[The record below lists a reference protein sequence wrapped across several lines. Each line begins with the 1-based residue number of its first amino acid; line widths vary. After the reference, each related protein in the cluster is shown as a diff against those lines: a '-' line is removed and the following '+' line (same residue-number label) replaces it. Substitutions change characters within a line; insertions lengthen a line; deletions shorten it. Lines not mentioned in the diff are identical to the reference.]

1 MPHSESTFYYAKR
14 YTVDTTQEYDLSGVD
29 IFNDD
34 QFNTYVTASGT
45 IGISTD
51 VVSGISTSGI
61 STGQYLK
68 TITDVIQ
75 PGTTVIGIQSDSI
88 VISQESI
95 NVDSITT
102 SIGFGS
108 YPAYS
113 IPEAIQNLQQD
124 NILVYDNLYLEGPIY
139 DKTDYSGK
147 LGEILLTDGT
157 AVFWRDISGLGTPL
171 QTIGIWDEGLFQGIV
186 ANLNFIDHNDPNN
199 VVKAEISGISSK
211 FADIKISDRWALVS
225 NIVPSGDVYRNSKV
239 GINNSNPVYY
249 LDIAG
254 DLRATQNVVFTGNEQ
269 SVSSSSGTLVVTG
282 GVGVGFNLYVGED
295 LNVTGTA
302 DIFDNT
308 TIHASLDVTGDAYV
322 QQQLEVDS
330 YVDVGDYLIVRS
342 TLDSTDK
349 DTGSLVVEGGVGIEK
364 NLNVGNNVTIKGI
377 ESSVDKD
384 TGALIVEGGV
394 GIEENLNVGN
404 NVTIKGTESSVDKDT
419 GALIVEGGVGIE
431 ENLNVGNNV
440 TIKGTESSV
449 DKDTGALIVEGGVGI
464 EENLNVGNNVTV
476 SGTESSVDKD
486 TGSLVVEGGV
496 GIEENLNVGNNVTI
510 KGTESSVDKD
520 TGSLVVEGGV
530 GIEENLN
537 VGNDFYLSGNAEII
551 GTVDVLSGNS
561 SSDKDSGAV
570 VITGGLGVGE
580 NINAGGYITAGSV
593 QESTSKDTGSLV
605 VEGGVGI
612 EKSLNVGKDASIT
625 STLKVGTAGTVIT
638 TTGIGSVGFGT
649 NSPRRD
655 IEFSNKDVFF
665 NKGAIYD
672 SNENV
677 GFRTEKYQ
685 VPRNVLTSV
694 NVDTAGNII
703 PGRFYDA
710 ANLIRLNLDFIANE
724 TIGFLTSTD
733 YKNPPFV
740 IVNSSGIATD
750 PVNCKDDIKSI
761 LKAITYD
768 ITRGGNS
775 QSVGAGLSYYS
786 GNTLIHINTNDPN
799 GYSVKNATI
808 VAITTASQL
817 ARYVINNVSIP
828 KSYQSIGS
836 SIFQIKDFTIQDD
849 SSVGSNSDLDGC
861 ANVASAIAV
870 CAGIVTTIL
879 SNGPSAS
886 PPVNSP
892 DGKIVWAPAGAD
904 SKNLIY
910 VSKYGNDDN
919 DGRTEGSAKLTIGA
933 AAAIAQPGDTIMV
946 RSGFYIE
953 ENPIGL
959 RTDVSVSGQDLR
971 LVTVCPQYD
980 DDVFYVRRGCLIEN
994 LSFSFGKVPFY
1005 AGETVVP
1012 ISFKKGAAVAFP
1024 PPIGIGGARSGYLS
1038 PGPANE
1044 GATGRWRSPYI
1055 RNCTNFMSG
1064 SIGMKIDGDHST
1076 VLDPSNLSND
1086 LKCMVCDSFTQYNEN
1101 GIGVSITNNGYAQ
1114 LVSIFTINS
1123 HIGIYVDSGGSCDL
1137 TNSNSS
1143 FGNFGLVAIGLGR
1156 TEFTGKVYN
1165 APQNFQDPPTRSQNG
1180 VNAGSDKV
1188 TFIDVKDNLDRFRKP
1203 FDGQALFF
1211 EIDLSKYP
1219 DTIIPNKSVPNIL
1232 TEPMKEVQEIKVLNG
1247 GSGFSAAAPPTVL
1260 IRDINDLSQIPKG
1273 PQGIIAELSPTVDP
1287 VTGQIIAI
1295 DVVNSGRNYLP
1306 SQNLEVFIPDSG
1318 NTGVAATVITR
1329 PIYYTVD
1336 SATDPVSVG
1345 VSSVTTVTFNEFIPY
1360 ELFGNE
1366 DVSFKRISRILTS
1379 SHSFEYIGCGT
1390 DINKAT
1396 PFVGAIPIKE
1406 NEVVALDGAQIPF
1419 TSTDQKGNFDIG
1431 EGFQINQPTA
1441 TIRGR
1446 DFSKAIQAEVT
1457 PLILALR

>member
-1 MPHSESTFYYAKR
+1 MPHTDTTFYYARK
-14 YTVDTTQEYDLSGVD
+14 YTVDTSKEYDPGAVN
-29 IFNDD
+29 IFDD
-34 QFNTYVTASGT
+34 AGFSLAVSASG
-45 IGISTD
+45 IVGISTTLIT
-51 VVSGISTSGI
+51 GISTAGI
-61 STGQYLK
+61 T
-68 TITDVIQ
+68 TDHYIHPIDEIIQ
-75 PGTTVIGIQSDSI
+75 PGTKVTSIQSESLIINQDSLNT
-88 VISQESI
+88 V
-95 NVDSITT
+95 SITT
-102 SIGFGS
+102 TLGFGT

-113 IPEAIQNLQQD
+113 TPEPFENLQQD
-124 NILVYDNLYLEGPIY
+124 NILVNENLYLQGPIY

-171 QTIGIWDEGLFQGIV
+171 QTLGIWDENLFQGIV
-186 ANLNFIDHNDPNN
+186 ANLNFFDGNDPNN
-199 VVKAEISGISSK
+199 IVKAEISGISSK
-211 FADIKISDRWALVS
+211 FANITISDRWALVS
-225 NIVPSGDVYRNSKV
+225 PSFPNGNVYRNSKV
-239 GINNSNPVYY
+239 GINNSSPSYY
-249 LDIAG
+249 LDVSG
-254 DLRATQNVVFTGNEQ
+254 DLRVTQSVRFTGDEQ
-269 SVSSSSGTLVVTG
+269 SNTISDGALVVTG
-282 GVGVGFNLYVGED
+282 GVGVGFNLNVGEN
-295 LNVTGTA
+295 LNVAGTA
-302 DIFDNT
+302 DILNDT
-308 TIHASLDVTGDAYV
+308 TIDASLDVTGDAYI
-322 QQQLEVDS
+322 QLQLEVDS

-342 TLDSTDK
+342 TTDSSSIS
-349 DTGSLVVEGGVGIEK
+349 TGALVVKGGVGIEK
-364 NLNVGNNVTIKGI
+364 RLSVGSSVSIGSSAQSISTSTGALVVAGGVGIGKNLNVKDNVVISGTNT
-377 ESSVDKD
+377 SVDKD
-384 TGALIVEGGV
+384 SGALIVEGGV

-404 NVTIKGTESSVDKDT
+404 
-419 GALIVEGGVGIE
+419 
-431 ENLNVGNNV
+431 
-440 TIKGTESSV
+440 
-449 DKDTGALIVEGGVGI
+449 
-464 EENLNVGNNVTV
+464 
-476 SGTESSVDKD
+476 
-486 TGSLVVEGGV
+486 
-496 GIEENLNVGNNVTI
+496 
-510 KGTESSVDKD
+510 
-520 TGSLVVEGGV
+520 
-530 GIEENLN
+530 
-537 VGNDFYLSGNAEII
+537 DFNLSGDAEIV

-580 NINAGGYITAGSV
+580 NINAGGYITVGSV
-593 QESTSKDTGSLV
+593 QESTSKDTGALV
-605 VEGGVGI
+605 VAGGVGI
-612 EKSLNVGKDASIT
+612 EKNLNVGKDASIN
-625 STLKVGTAGTVIT
+625 STLKVGNAGIVIT
-638 TTGIGSVGFGT
+638 TTGIGSIGFGT
-649 NSPRRD
+649 NSPRKD
-655 IEFSNKDVFF
+655 VEFTNKDVFF
-665 NKGAIYD
+665 NQGAIYD

-677 GFRTEKYQ
+677 GFRSEQYQ
-685 VPRNVLTSV
+685 VPRNVLTTV
-694 NVDTAGNII
+694 GVDTAGNII
-703 PGRFYDA
+703 GGRFFDA

-724 TIGFLTSTD
+724 AIGFLTSTD
-733 YKNPPFV
+733 YKNPPFTV
-740 IVNSSGIATD
+740 VSSGIATD
-750 PVNCKDDIKSI
+750 PINCKDDIKSI

-786 GNTLIHINTNDPN
+786 GNALLHIAGNDIN
-799 GYSVKNATI
+799 GYSVKDATI

-817 ARYVINNVSIP
+817 ARYVINNVDPP

-836 SIFQIKDFTIQDD
+836 SISQIKDFTIQDD
-849 SSVGSNSDLDGC
+849 SFVGSNSNLNGC

-870 CAGIVTTIL
+870 CAGIVTTIIG
-879 SNGPSAS
+879 NGPSAS
-886 PPVNSP
+886 PNKTYP
-892 DGKIVWAPAGAD
+892 DGKIVWSPPGAD
-904 SKNLIY
+904 SKNIIY

-919 DGRTEGSAKLTIGA
+919 NGRTEGAAKLTIGA

-959 RTDVSVSGQDLR
+959 RTDVTVSGQDLR
-971 LVTVCPQYD
+971 LVTICPQYD

-1005 AGETVVP
+1005 VGEIVTP
-1012 ISFKKGAAVAFP
+1012 IVFTKGAAVAFP
-1024 PPIGIGGARSGYLS
+1024 PPIGIGGARSGYLE

-1044 GATGRWRSPYI
+1044 GSTGRWRSPYI

-1064 SIGMKIDGDHST
+1064 SIGMKINGDHAT
-1076 VLDPSNLSND
+1076 VLDPNNLGND

-1114 LVSIFTINS
+1114 LVSIFTINCN
-1123 HIGIYVDSGGSCDL
+1123 IGIYCDTGGSCDL

-1143 FGNFGLVAIGLGR
+1143 FGNFGLVAVGLGR

-1165 APQNFQDPPTRSQNG
+1165 AIQNFSDPPTRAQNG
-1180 VNAGSDKV
+1180 VDAGSDKV
-1188 TFIDVKDNLDRFRKP
+1188 TFSDVKDDLGRFRKP

-1211 EIDLSKYP
+1211 QIDLSKYP
-1219 DTIIPNKSVPNIL
+1219 DTVVPNKSVPNIL
-1232 TEPMKEVQEIKVLNG
+1232 TEPMKDVQEIKIING
-1247 GSGFSAAAPPTVL
+1247 GTGFSAASPPTVL
-1260 IRDINDLSQIPKG
+1260 IRDAEDLSQSPKG

-1287 VTGQIIAI
+1287 VTGSIIAI

-1318 NTGVAATVITR
+1318 NTGVAATVVTR

-1345 VSSVTTVTFNEFIPY
+1345 ITSVTTVTFNQFIPY
-1360 ELFGNE
+1360 ELFGDE

-1396 PFVGAIPIKE
+1396 PFVGAVPIKE

-1431 EGFQINQPTA
+1431 EGFQINQPSA